1 VNETKLKALSEAVD
15 AIAQLYEYHLR
26 EQAVSAGKHD
36 LEVIKALVRTIKDED
51 YDAWYALIT
60 HSIEAERAA
69 YRRVYGEDAVQ
80 GVSAAKVFP
89 EKGAKI
95 Y

>member
-1 VNETKLKALSEAVD
+1 MNETKLKALSEAVD

-26 EQAVSAGKHD
+26 EHAFSAEEHD
-36 LEVIKALVRTIKDED
+36 LEVIKALVRTIKDDD

>member
-1 VNETKLKALSEAVD
+1 MNETKLKALSEAVD

>member
-1 VNETKLKALSEAVD
+1 MNETKLKVLSEAVD

-26 EQAVSAGKHD
+26 ELAVSAGEHD
-36 LEVIKALVRTIKDED
+36 LEVIKALVGTIKDED

-69 YRRVYGEDAVQ
+69 YRRVYGEDAVH
-80 GVSAAKVFP
+80 GVSAAKIFP
-89 EKGAKI
+89 KR
-95 Y
+95 

>member
-1 VNETKLKALSEAVD
+1 MNETKMKALREAVD

-26 EQAVSAGKHD
+26 EHAVSAGKHD

-51 YDAWYALIT
+51 YDAWYAMTEYAIA
-60 HSIEAERAA
+60 AENEA
-69 YRRVYGEDAVQ
+69 YRRVYGEDAAQ
-80 GVSAAKVFP
+80 GVSAAKDFP
-89 EKGAKI
+89 EKGAKV